1 VCIDSIALWIRLYDL
16 PPVMMKEAV
25 AKQLCGKIGEFIKM
39 DACFPGYMR
48 DRVNFPLSKALVPK
62 LKIKIK
68 GKGIMVIKVR
78 YENVPHFCCT
88 CGCMGHAALNCEE
101 EEADDHEIKFGEDLR
116 ASPPK
121 RSREITVT
129 QAVIRVVRPLSHA
142 GVYSP
147 RVVGSTK
154 ERRAGCSAQD
164 EGTATSANGQAMHG
178 KDVAQELAAG
188 VNDLHVEENLARDN
202 HADSMHY
209 RKERVSFG
217 TNTTTD
223 DESSDNG
230 SNMKI
235 ELKPTTAVERFQT
248 RKFEER
254 GTVKRKD
261 LS

>member
-1 VCIDSIALWIRLYDL
+1 
-16 PPVMMKEAV
+16 
-25 AKQLCGKIGEFIKM
+25 
-39 DACFPGYMR
+39 
-48 DRVNFPLSKALVPK
+48 
-62 LKIKIK
+62 
-68 GKGIMVIKVR
+68 
-78 YENVPHFCCT
+78 
-88 CGCMGHAALNCEE
+88 
-101 EEADDHEIKFGEDLR
+101 
-116 ASPPK
+116 
-121 RSREITVT
+121 
-129 QAVIRVVRPLSHA
+129 
-142 GVYSP
+142 
-147 RVVGSTK
+147 
-154 ERRAGCSAQD
+154 
-164 EGTATSANGQAMHG
+164 
-178 KDVAQELAAG
+178 
-188 VNDLHVEENLARDN
+188 LARDN